1 MGSGNAILD
10 AIEVKKF
17 GQELS
22 DGLIQDVV
30 EGYATGKVPDYQM
43 ASLLMAIFIQGM
55 SYGETLALTRAMA
68 ESGRTYSFP
77 ECVDKHS
84 TGGVGDKVS
93 LTALPIVAACGAP
106 VAKLSGRG
114 LGSTGGTID
123 KLESIPGFSCNLS
136 EEQFRNQ
143 VEEVGLAIIE
153 ATNLAPA
160 DKEIYALRDTTG
172 TVDSLPLLGSSIVS
186 KKAAT
191 GAGHLLYDVKRGSGA
206 FMKTTEDAR
215 ELAELLVRLSED
227 LGIDASA
234 LITDM
239 HNPLG
244 SAVGNALEVRESV
257 LLLKNE
263 PVPDDLASKVNHVAT
278 HLLTLKGI
286 SDAAAAVENAL
297 SSGSA
302 YEKFRAFISAQG
314 GDADALEDV
323 PVSSE
328 VSEVM
333 SPRGGFVARFGASGI
348 GNAALVLGAG
358 RKQKDDRIDP
368 GSGIEV
374 LVKPGDPLQQGQPV
388 ARLYGEREVESA
400 RRLVLEALEI
410 SDEPVEPPPVILDS
424 L

>member
-10 AIEVKKF
+10 AIEAKKF
-17 GQELS
+17 GGELS

-55 SYGETLALTRAMA
+55 SYGETLALTRVMA
-68 ESGRTYSFP
+68 ESGEIYSFP

-93 LTALPIVAACGAP
+93 LTALPILAACGAP

-114 LGSTGGTID
+114 LGSSGGTID

-136 EEQFRNQ
+136 EEQFSNQ

-153 ATNLAPA
+153 AGDLAPA

-172 TVDSLPLLGSSIVS
+172 TVESLPLLGSSIVS

-206 FMKTTEDAR
+206 FMKTTEQAR
-215 ELAELLVRLSED
+215 ELAELLVALTED
-227 LGIDASA
+227 LGIRASA

-263 PVPDDLASKVNHVAT
+263 PVPEDLTDEARHVAT
-278 HLLTLKGI
+278 RLLELKGI
-286 SDAAAAVENAL
+286 PDPENAVASAT
-297 SSGSA
+297 SSGA
-302 YEKFRAFISAQG
+302 AFEKFRQFVLAQG
-314 GDADALEDV
+314 GDAGALEAL

-328 VSEVM
+328 V
-333 SPRGGFVARFGASGI
+333 
-348 GNAALVLGAG
+348 
-358 RKQKDDRIDP
+358 
-368 GSGIEV
+368 
-374 LVKPGDPLQQGQPV
+374 
-388 ARLYGEREVESA
+388 RE
-400 RRLVLEALEI
+400 
-410 SDEPVEPPPVILDS
+410 
-424 L
+424 